1 MGDMERRRSARC
13 FTRGCRPKLPPMR
26 KASCEAPAEAS
37 CASFFESASLLSSVP
52 SMHRAMTAPPLG
64 SFSSMSAASLAS
76 ACSIS
81 AGAGD

>member
-1 MGDMERRRSARC
+1 
-13 FTRGCRPKLPPMR
+13 MR
-26 KASCEAPAEAS
+26 KVSCEAPAEAS
-37 CASFFESASLLSSVP
+37 CVSFFESASLLSSVP

-81 AGAGD
+81 AGAGLGELLLRQLHDLQLAVAL